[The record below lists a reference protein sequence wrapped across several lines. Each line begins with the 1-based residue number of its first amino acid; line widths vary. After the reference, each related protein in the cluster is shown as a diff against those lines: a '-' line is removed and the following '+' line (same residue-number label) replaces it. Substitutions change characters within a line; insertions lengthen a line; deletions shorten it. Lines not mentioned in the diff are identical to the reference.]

1 VVATANDLSLL
12 PPELLRKGRFD
23 EIFFVDLPT
32 AGKKERETILRTH
45 LGLRRQDATRFDLGR
60 LATASEGFSGAELEA
75 TVPLSVT
82 RREDIEQLRTMART
96 RFVPVA

>member
-1 VVATANDLSLL
+1 VQ
-12 PPELLRKGRFD
+12 R
-23 EIFFVDLPT
+23 
-32 AGKKERETILRTH
+32 
-45 LGLRRQDATRFDLGR
+45 
-60 LATASEGFSGAELEA
+60 ELEA